1 MTLKDKVAI
10 VTGGGRGIGMA
21 IAQTLAEKGANV
33 ALAARTLQEI
43 NAAAKRIGRKAFA
56 VQTDI
61 TNEKSVQNLVRKT
74 LAKFGGI
81 DILINNAGTGFAK
94 PILKTSLEDW
104 DLVIDTNL
112 KGTFLCSRTVSAE
125 MIKRRNGAIIN
136 IASAAG
142 TKGYA
147 NQAAYCASKHGV
159 VGFSRVLALEL
170 KPYNIKVHTICP
182 GGVDTTL
189 IDGIRP
195 DIPKKDLMKPR
206 DIADLVV
213 FLLEQP
219 QNATI
224 EEVTIT
230 RFVSN

>member
-1 MTLKDKVAI
+1 MEIKNKTAI

-21 IAQTLAEKGANV
+21 IAQALAEKGASV
-33 ALAARTLQEI
+33 VLAARTASEI
-43 NAAAKRIGRKAFA
+43 NAVAKRIGKKAFA
-56 VQTDI
+56 VRTDI
-61 TNEKSVQNLVRKT
+61 TSEKSVKGLVSKT
-74 LAKFGGI
+74 IAKFGGI

-94 PILKTSLEDW
+94 PILKTSAAEW
-104 DLVIDTNL
+104 DVAVDTNL
-112 KGTFLCSRTVSAE
+112 KGTFLCSRVAAKE

-206 DIADLVV
+206 DIANLVV

-219 QNATI
+219 QNAVI

-230 RFVSN
+230 RFVSK